1 MQNLLSSTPR
11 EDGFRMPGEF
21 EPHRQTWML
30 WPERTDNWRLDAKP
44 AQTAFASVA
53 SAIASFEPVTMGV
66 SQAQYANARNLLP
79 ESIRVLELSCNDSW
93 MRDCGPTFVKQG
105 EEIRAVDWD
114 FNAWGGLD
122 GGLYYPWD
130 LDDLVAQKVADL
142 ERVGRY
148 KAPLVLEGGSIH
160 VDGQGT
166 LLTTRECLLNP
177 NRNPGLT
184 QGEIEKLLADYLN
197 VDSFLWLNRGI
208 FNDETNGHVDNICCF
223 IRPGVVA
230 LSWTGDKR
238 DPQYEISRENLEILS
253 TSRDARGRNL
263 EVHKIHQPNPVLIT
277 REESQGV
284 EVVEGTLP
292 REEGDR
298 MAASYINFYFC
309 NRAAIVPTFND
320 PHDEPVLNQ
329 LQRLMPDRQVIG
341 VPAREIILGGGNIH
355 CITQQ
360 QPALSSEKKFF
371 LHEGSKIK
379 NEPAGELRNNYVSC
393 YILSNGSARADSYS

>member
-1 MQNLLSSTPR
+1 
-11 EDGFRMPGEF
+11 MPGEF

-44 AQTAFASVA
+44 AQAAFASVA
-53 SAIASFEPVTMGV
+53 SAIANFEPVTMGV

-79 ESIRVLELSCNDSW
+79 ESIRVVELSCNDSW
-93 MRDCGPTFVKQG
+93 MRDCGPTFVKREG
-105 EEIRAVDWD
+105 EIRVVDWD

-122 GGLYYPWD
+122 GGLYFPWN

-166 LLTTRECLLNP
+166 LLTTRECLLNL

-184 QGEIEKLLADYLN
+184 QGEIEKMLADYLH

-208 FNDETNGHVDNICCF
+208 YNDETNGHVDNICCF

-230 LSWTGDKR
+230 LSWTDNKQ
-238 DPQYEISRENLEILS
+238 DPQYEISHENLEILS
-253 TSRDARGRNL
+253 TSRDACGRNL

-277 REESQGV
+277 SEESQGV
-284 EVVEGTLP
+284 DVVEGTLP

-298 MAASYINFYFC
+298 MAASYINFYLC
-309 NRAAIVPTFND
+309 NGAAIVPTFND
-320 PHDEPVLNQ
+320 PHDEPALDQ
-329 LQRLMPDRQVIG
+329 LQRLMPRRRVVG

-360 QPALSSEKKFF
+360 QPA
-371 LHEGSKIK
+371 
-379 NEPAGELRNNYVSC
+379 
-393 YILSNGSARADSYS
+393 